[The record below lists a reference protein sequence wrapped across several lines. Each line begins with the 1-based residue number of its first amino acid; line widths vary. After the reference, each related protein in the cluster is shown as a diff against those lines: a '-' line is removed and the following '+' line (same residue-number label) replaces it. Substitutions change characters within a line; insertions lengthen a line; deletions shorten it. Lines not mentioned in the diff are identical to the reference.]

1 MLHRKLTRVVNIG
14 GVAVGGGN
22 PVAVQSMTNTKT
34 EDAEATIRQIL
45 RLEEAGCEI
54 IRVTVPT
61 FEAAEAVSAIKKA
74 IHIPLVAD
82 IHFDHRMA
90 IAAMEHGADK
100 IRINPGNL
108 GGDDRLPEV
117 VSCAKER
124 GIPIRVG
131 VNGGSLD
138 RDLLEKY
145 GGITAQGLCESAMRQ
160 VRKITDL
167 GYEDLVISIK
177 SSNVPLCIEAYELA
191 SAETD
196 FPMHVGIT
204 EAGTLFRGTVRSCAG
219 LGAILSRGI
228 GDTVRVSLTGDPAE
242 EVRVAK
248 ELLCSLG
255 LRKNGIEIVSCP
267 TCGRTS
273 IDLIG
278 LAEQVERMAER
289 YPEKNMKLAVMGCAV
304 NGPGEARDADAG
316 IAGGNGEGLLF
327 RRGQIVK
334 KLPEDE
340 LLAALE
346 EEVRNWKG

>member
-1 MLHRKLTRVVNIG
+1 MIPRRKTRTVQIG
-14 GVAVGGGN
+14 SVAVGGAN
-22 PVAVQSMTNTKT
+22 PVAIQSMTNTRT

-54 IRVTVPT
+54 IRCTVPT
-61 FEAAEAVSAIKKA
+61 FAAAEALTKIKA
-74 IHIPLVAD
+74 AVHIPVVAD
-82 IHFDHRMA
+82 IHFDFRMA

-108 GGDDRLPEV
+108 GGDEKLRSV
-117 VSCAKER
+117 VSCARER
-124 GIPIRVG
+124 RIPIRVG

-145 GGITAQGLCESAMRQ
+145 GGITAQGLCESALRE

-167 GYEDLVISIK
+167 GYEELVISIK
-177 SSNVPLCIEAYELA
+177 SSNVPLCVEAYELA
-191 SAETD
+191 SQQTD
-196 FPMHVGIT
+196 FPMHIGIT

-228 GDTVRVSLTGDPAE
+228 GDTLRVSLTGDPAE

-248 ELLCSLG
+248 ELLRGLG
-255 LRKNGIEIVSCP
+255 LRNEGIEIVSCP

-289 YPEKNMKLAVMGCAV
+289 YPDKKLKLAVMGCAV
-304 NGPGEARDADAG
+304 NGPGEARDADIG

-327 RRGQIVK
+327 RRGQIVR
-334 KLPEDE
+334 KLPENE

-346 EEVRNWKG
+346 EEVRNWKE